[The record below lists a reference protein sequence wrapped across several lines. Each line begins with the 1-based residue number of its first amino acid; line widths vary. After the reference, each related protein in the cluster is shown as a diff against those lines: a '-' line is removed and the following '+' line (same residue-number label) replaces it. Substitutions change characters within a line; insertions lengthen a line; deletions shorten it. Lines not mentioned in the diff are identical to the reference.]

1 MQELQARDTL
11 GIEGTPTKVVRFFKY
26 ISNVQ
31 YILKYW
37 YFYSISCW
45 LLGVSIIHVHP
56 IEQFSKCGVSNLH
69 NAIPK
74 SK

>member
-31 YILKYW
+31 YILKY
-37 YFYSISCW
+37 
-45 LLGVSIIHVHP
+45 
-56 IEQFSKCGVSNLH
+56 
-69 NAIPK
+69 
-74 SK
+74 